1 MNPPVGTLIRR
12 WRERRRLTQLG
23 LSVQAQVSARH
34 LSFVE
39 TGRSRP
45 TSEMILHLSE
55 QLDVPLRER
64 NMLLLAGGYAPAYPQ
79 HALTAPPMSAI
90 STAINTVLAAH
101 QPMPAVVVDRH
112 WELVAANDAIDLL
125 TVDAATHLLEPPVNV
140 LRLSLHPDGM
150 APRIANL
157 GQWRAHLL
165 GRLQRQ
171 IAATDDD
178 QLCQLLEELNA
189 YPGGEATAE
198 YDADA
203 IIVPLRYRTP
213 GGELSLFSTTTVFGT
228 PLDVTVAELAIDPS
242 TPPTTSPPPP
252 SGGSASGTDGDGGS
266 SHDPEGRC
274 NLSRQRTHPCG
285 PGRSG
290 DDERHAYPG
299 SSG

>member
-1 MNPPVGTLIRR
+1 MLECDRACRRLPRRSSSRRLRRAYRDGVRTTQTTNPPVGTLIRR
-12 WRERRRLTQLG
+12 WREHRRLTQLA

-64 NMLLLAGGYAPAYPQ
+64 NTLLLAGGYAPAYPQ

-90 STAINTVLAAH
+90 SAAINAVLAAH
-101 QPMPAVVVDRH
+101 QFMPAVVVDRH
-112 WELVAANDAIDLL
+112 WELIAANDAVGVL
-125 TVDAATHLLEPPVNV
+125 TADAATHLLEPPVNV

-157 GQWRAHLL
+157 EQWRAHLL
-165 GRLQRQ
+165 ARLQRQ

-178 QLCQLLEELNA
+178 QLCQLHEELCA

-198 YDADA
+198 HGTGA

-213 GGELSLFSTTTVFGT
+213 HGELSSLFSTTTVFGT
-228 PLDVTVAELAIDPS
+228 PLDVTVAELAIESFYLANDI
-242 TPPTTSPPPP
+242 TAAAL
-252 SGGSASGTDGDGGS
+252 G
-266 SHDPEGRC
+266 E
-274 NLSRQRTHPCG
+274 QR
-285 PGRSG
+285 
-290 DDERHAYPG
+290 
-299 SSG
+299 